1 MRNRSRARCYIFVT
15 NWRRRSCSALGAT
28 GLKWHETIQSLICF
42 FIITKAFAGTDG
54 AVYLWLTD
62 NKGKSIGPIRLQE
75 KGDPFERGQSN
86 RIQMEL
92 PVTLRPL
99 MKITVSV
106 KDGKTFLLR
115 PEV

>member
-1 MRNRSRARCYIFVT
+1 M
-15 NWRRRSCSALGAT
+15 
-28 GLKWHETIQSLICF
+28 
-42 FIITKAFAGTDG
+42 KAFAGTDG

-106 KDGKTFLLR
+106 KDGKSLLLKT
-115 PEV
+115 VV